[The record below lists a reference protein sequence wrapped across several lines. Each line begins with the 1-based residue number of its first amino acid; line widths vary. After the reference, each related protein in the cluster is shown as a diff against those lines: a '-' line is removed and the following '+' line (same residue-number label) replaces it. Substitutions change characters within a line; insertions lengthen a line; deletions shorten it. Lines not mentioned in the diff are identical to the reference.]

1 MSSEFEKMF
10 PKEIVEQMTSIMK
23 GVSSRDEVET
33 AQQLLNTVN
42 PYSDEVSAVMVTNP
56 SVTEAVNLTAGLVL
70 DDEAVPQHGI
80 RVETDSGGEHVIVV
94 PNANV
99 LGNLA
104 MGIIKLLV
112 AEKDFLAV
120 ESMLIDMGYLSRADD
135 DD

>member
-70 DDEAVPQHGI
+70 DDEAGPQHGI

-104 MGIIKLLV
+104 VGIIKLLV

-120 ESMLIDMGYLSRADD
+120 ESMLIDMGYLSKEDD